1 MDGKKRIIGAK
12 ARVGRAWRA
21 GHAVSYA
28 GDSDKFAVRATLHNR
43 PRAIIIGLRP
53 S

>member
-28 GDSDKFAVRATLHNR
+28 GDSDKFRSNAQHY
-43 PRAIIIGLRP
+43 IIGLAP
-53 S
+53 L